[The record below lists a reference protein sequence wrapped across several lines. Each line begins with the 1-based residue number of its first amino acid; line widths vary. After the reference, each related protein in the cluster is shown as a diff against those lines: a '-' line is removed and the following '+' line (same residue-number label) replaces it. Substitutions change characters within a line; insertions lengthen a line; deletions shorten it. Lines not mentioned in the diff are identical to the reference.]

1 MATIRQ
7 INAELVK
14 SGKAQNYLFRDHAIA
29 VGVNVDSETE
39 SAAYIA
45 RQLEHLH
52 SLIAAANTDEELKS
66 LLKEHRAN
74 RKWLR
79 MVSPEG
85 MAKFDAAAFA
95 KFPAK

>member
-1 MATIRQ
+1 MTTIRQ

-14 SGKAQNYLFRDHAIA
+14 SGKAENYMFRDQAAMAGI
-29 VGVNVDSETE
+29 NVDSEAE

-45 RQLEHLH
+45 RQFEHLH
-52 SLIAAANTDEELKS
+52 SLIAAANTDQELKAS
-66 LLKEHRAN
+66 LKEYRGT
-74 RKWLR
+74 RRWLR
-79 MVSPEG
+79 MIDPEG